1 MILIADSGS
10 TKTDWVLLNLK
21 KEMLFNKH
29 TGGLNPAVFLEN
41 QLYKTITA
49 QEQIMQYASKISEVY
64 VYAAGCGTATPK
76 KILTNVLEEIFDN
89 AVVEVKEDIYAAA
102 FAVSGGKKGIV
113 AIVGTGSNT
122 CYFDGKTAIKT
133 KIPSL
138 GYILMDDAS
147 GNYFGKQLLKD
158 YFYNKMPKKL
168 HDMFQKEYNLHPDDV
183 KQSLYQKGNPNAY
196 LASFARFLI
205 THKKEAY
212 CATIINNGFSNLI
225 ENQITQ
231 HDEVY
236 DLPIHFVGS
245 ISYMLQDELKSALKS
260 FRLNAGNF
268 LQKPITGLVNYHCKK

>member
-21 KEMLFNKH
+21 KEVQFSSH
-29 TGGLNPAVFLEN
+29 TTGLNPAVFLDS

-49 QEQIMQYASKISEVY
+49 HEKIMQYASQISEVY
-64 VYAAGCGTATPK
+64 VYAAGCGTPTPK
-76 KILTNVLEEIFDN
+76 QVLTDVLEEIFDK
-89 AVVEVKEDIYAAA
+89 ATVTVKEDIYAAA

-122 CYFDGKTAIKT
+122 CYFDGKSLIKT

-168 HDMFQKEYNLHPDDV
+168 HDMFQKDYNLHPDDV

-231 HDEVY
+231 HDGVY

-245 ISYMLQDELKSALKS
+245 ISFMLQEELKSALKS

-268 LQKPITGLVNYHCKK
+268 LQKPIEGLVAYHCK